1 MQNLENLKSRILEEA
16 NTKAQSILDEART
29 RAKAITNEAER
40 KAFSETRQIEDETA
54 ALIEG
59 KRRTAKVS
67 MDLEERDSVLKAK
80 RDRIDEL
87 VNSVPGAVKNIPSI
101 E

>member
-40 KAFSETRQIEDETA
+40 KAFSETR
-54 ALIEG
+54 
-59 KRRTAKVS
+59 
-67 MDLEERDSVLKAK
+67 
-80 RDRIDEL
+80 
-87 VNSVPGAVKNIPSI
+87 
-101 E
+101 